1 MRIAVLNYSGNVGKT
16 TIARDLLKY
25 RMPDYEVI
33 TIETV
38 NSDGKESLVIRGQD
52 GDKIYTELLLN
63 EKIILDI
70 GSSNLESFINS
81 SEKEDEILDIID
93 MFIIPIPTEKKQ
105 QADSLKTMQDLLI
118 MGVKPQQI
126 RIVFN
131 QVDDKVNP
139 KDIFANIIAA
149 ATKLNIPINLDNL
162 IFRHDLYNEGQ
173 SLAEMISTTDYKAKM
188 QEAKEAGQ
196 ENKAREYAM
205 RYVRQRKLASLNGRY
220 DTIFENIMS

>member
-33 TIETV
+33 SIETV

-52 GDKIYTELLLN
+52 GDKIYTD
-63 EKIILDI
+63 EKMTLDI

-126 RIVFN
+126 RIIFN
-131 QVDDKVNP
+131 QVDDEVNP
-139 KDIFANIIAA
+139 KDIFSNIIAA
-149 ATKLNIPINLDNL
+149 ATKLDIPINLDNL

-196 ENKAREYAM
+196 ESKAREYAI

-220 DTIFENIMS
+220 ATIFENIMS

>member
-1 MRIAVLNYSGNVGKT
+1 M
-16 TIARDLLKY
+16 
-25 RMPDYEVI
+25 
-33 TIETV
+33 
-38 NSDGKESLVIRGQD
+38 VIRGQD

-63 EKIILDI
+63 EKMILDI

-126 RIVFN
+126 RIIFN
-131 QVDDKVNP
+131 QVDDEVNP
-139 KDIFANIIAA
+139 KDIFSNIIAA
-149 ATKLNIPINLDNL
+149 ATKLDIPINLDNL

-173 SLAEMISTTDYKAKM
+173 STDYKAKM

-196 ENKAREYAM
+196 ESKAREYAI

-220 DTIFENIMS
+220 ATIFENIMS